1 MIPVIFYEKVGCV
14 NNTKQK
20 KRLKDFGFNVISTDL
35 LKTNFSK
42 NQLLNFFENKS
53 IKECINP
60 NAPLVKNK
68 EIDLDNTSD
77 EELLNL
83 MISNPILIK
92 RPLITIGTNKFCGF
106 DLNKILDFKL
116 RELRWVY
123 KIV

>member
-1 MIPVIFYEKVGCV
+1 MIPIIFYEKVGCV

-42 NQLLNFFENKS
+42 KQLLNFFENKS

-60 NAPLVKNK
+60 NAPLIKNN
-68 EIDLDNTSD
+68 EIDLENTSD
-77 EELLNL
+77 EDLLNL

-92 RPLITIGTNKFCGF
+92 RPLITIGTSKFCGF

-116 RELRWVY
+116 RELR
-123 KIV
+123 